1 MIFIIIIIIIII
13 TIIIIISWC
22 YFKNKCFFVQFNR
35 EIDKKKNK
43 PLKQILFVI
52 WGIPFLVENQSSL
65 VENPL
70 HVLGASS
77 ARNVQ
82 FLAKKLFC

>member
-1 MIFIIIIIIIII
+1 MIFIIIIIII

-35 EIDKKKNK
+35 EIDKKKQTTQTN
-43 PLKQILFVI
+43 LFVI

-82 FLAKKLFC
+82 FLAKKLFW

>member
-1 MIFIIIIIIIII
+1 MIFIIIIIII

-43 PLKQILFVI
+43 PLKQIYLSFEVYHF
-52 WGIPFLVENQSSL
+52 W
-65 VENPL
+65 
-70 HVLGASS
+70 
-77 ARNVQ
+77 
-82 FLAKKLFC
+82 

>member
-1 MIFIIIIIIIII
+1 MIFIIII
-13 TIIIIISWC
+13 TIIIIIIGVIL
-22 YFKNKCFFVQFNR
+22 KINVFFYSLTGKL
-35 EIDKKKNK
+35 IKKKNK

-82 FLAKKLFC
+82 FLAKKLFW